1 MLLYIYFIHI
11 YIYSVAQRW
20 CSLCN
25 IRILVWLWGSFTLAG
40 GQRVDCTDG
49 PAFGSFLTRSFF
61 LSLSSSSVFLWPS
74 PSHFPALF
82 LPVLLSCSSTVFS
95 LPLYVALLVILSL
108 SLFFQSLSLY
118 LSLSLSLPLSL
129 DRPFTPSI
137 SVVSSLLL
145 TLSYWVVFHLPFSL
159 YPLVSTN
166 DVVRGWNELRFP
178 WQRPMRANNVSLFIP
193 HVPPSPPKPYFSFFL
208 TLSLRYSRP
217 LFLASFLLVSLVFFL
232 LCARTR
238 TAYMY
243 THIHTVLLSLLLQ

>member
-1 MLLYIYFIHI
+1 MYTRTCCYIYFI

-118 LSLSLSLPLSL
+118 LSLSLSLSLS
-129 DRPFTPSI
+129 PSL
-137 SVVSSLLL
+137 SRSSFHSLYFCRFFSLANSLLL
-145 TLSYWVVFHLPFSL
+145 GCLSPPFFTLSSRFHQRCGKGVERAK
-159 YPLVSTN
+159 VSMAT
-166 DVVRGWNELRFP
+166 
-178 WQRPMRANNVSLFIP
+178 P
-193 HVPPSPPKPYFSFFL
+193 H
-208 TLSLRYSRP
+208 
-217 LFLASFLLVSLVFFL
+217 
-232 LCARTR
+232 ARE
-238 TAYMY
+238 
-243 THIHTVLLSLLLQ
+243 